1 MGTSKKYSLFATT
14 AKGIENLLAEELTS
28 LPGVSEVK
36 VERAGA
42 SFVGDLEAAY
52 RACLWS
58 RTANR
63 ILLPVKSFPA
73 PNPEKLY
80 GGVKSIKWS
89 DHLSAKGTLAVDFSS
104 SHSQITHTHF
114 GALKV
119 KDAIVDQLRS
129 VQGERPS
136 IDVERP
142 DVRVNVYLHE
152 DHANVSIDLSGDSL
166 HRRGYRKIGVPAPLK
181 ENLAAAL
188 ILSTAW
194 PKEHQNLSFMDP
206 MTGSGTLPI
215 EAAMIAL
222 DYAPGLKRGYYGFL
236 GWKGHSPSIW
246 NSLLDEAKSRI
257 VTDRKKFPKIVG
269 YDSDFRAVRVALQNS
284 EQAELTKVVHF
295 EKREFADCT
304 PISDYGVIMINPP
317 YGERLGEV
325 EALTPLYKQMGDTF
339 KQKFKGWTG
348 YIFTGSKDLSKTV
361 GLKTSQRLTFF
372 NGAMECRLLK
382 YEMYQGSPS
391 PARSEGP

>member
-14 AKGIENLLAEELTS
+14 AKGIENLLAEELSS
-28 LPGVSEVK
+28 LSGVSEVK

-42 SFVGDLEAAY
+42 SFVGDLETAY

-63 ILLPVKSFPA
+63 ILLPLKNFPA
-73 PNPEKLY
+73 STPEKLY

-89 DHLSAKGTLAVDFSS
+89 DHLSAKGTLAVDLSS

-129 VQGERPS
+129 VQGSRPS

-166 HRRGYRKIGVPAPLK
+166 HRRGYRKVGVPAPLK

-188 ILSTAW
+188 ILSTPWA
-194 PKEHQNLSFMDP
+194 KENQDLAFMDP
-206 MTGSGTLPI
+206 MCGSGTLPI

-222 DYAPGLKRGYYGFL
+222 NYAPGLKRGYYGFL
-236 GWKGHSPSIW
+236 GWKGHSPEIW
-246 NSLLDEAKSRI
+246 NKLLDEAKDK
-257 VTDRKKFPKIVG
+257 VVKDRKKLRIVG

-284 EQAELTKVVHF
+284 EQADLTKMVHF
-295 EKREFADCT
+295 EKREFSDCVA
-304 PISDYGVIMINPP
+304 ISDHGIIMMNPP

-325 EALTPLYKQMGDTF
+325 EALKPLYKQIGDTF
-339 KQKFKGWTG
+339 KQKFKGWNG

-361 GLKTSQRLTFF
+361 GLRTSQRLTFF

-382 YEMYQGSPS
+382 YEMY
-391 PARSEGP
+391 